1 MTDDVDRK
9 RHHFLA
15 VATAVT
21 VGADISL
28 VSIKETRSRNMDA
41 NAHVMHRYIHAE
53 KKQIWKHVS

>member
-1 MTDDVDRK
+1 MTDEVDRK

-28 VSIKETRSRNMDA
+28 VSIKETRSRNMDVH
-41 NAHVMHRYIHAE
+41 AHVMHSYIHA
-53 KKQIWKHVS
+53 